1 MPDTAA
7 VVHAKG
13 TSNRVP
19 GKNLRLLG
27 DRPLFCWAIDN
38 ALASRA
44 VDVVYIDSESE
55 TILRIGADRGAQPLR
70 RPAALA
76 DNNTTGDDLAIW
88 QAQAIPGATVIAQ
101 VVPTS
106 PFVRPE
112 TISRGIAMLSE
123 SGVDSVVG
131 VRVEPCYRWTDGH
144 PDYLR
149 PEDPS
154 PTATPSSPR
163 SARRPGCT
171 STGARRCWRAGGACP
186 SGVPAS
192 PCRRSRRS
200 TSIMRTTSHSP
211 SSSRPGCSPARQ
223 KGEPMRCMLVAT
235 DPGAPA
241 RPTFPEVPGAI
252 EVGRTDRAVV
262 HVDAVMGG
270 RGRRIAE
277 ANLDSVEEEIDSIAE
292 HFGNLELPD
301 LPLNVVVAQ
310 LPGVERAYHHAASSA
325 DLFIDARTMP
335 AIEPRYSRFLLSTQ
349 LVDLFLDASGRA
361 WSPGDSHGEALSRAL
376 ATSAY
381 PRQISGFATAAGG
394 WTATGRIWWQPGVR
408 SGRRGRGRLGVLF
421 LNWLHFQLGH
431 LWEDIIACAAATLAE
446 SYYRLVGDAEDA
458 FAAFSRE
465 VEAIYPAG
473 RPSELATDNPFPR
486 ARPVPAEDAVAAR
499 EAPAEPAIPSVDDA
513 EPSSA
518 EEIDAAAEETWSGE
532 GSSTNPISLRPP
544 TPPTA
549 RLSGR
554 PRKAFCHRSAT
565 SSS

>member
-1 MPDTAA
+1 
-7 VVHAKG
+7 
-13 TSNRVP
+13 
-19 GKNLRLLG
+19 
-27 DRPLFCWAIDN
+27 
-38 ALASRA
+38 
-44 VDVVYIDSESE
+44 
-55 TILRIGADRGAQPLR
+55 
-70 RPAALA
+70 
-76 DNNTTGDDLAIW
+76 
-88 QAQAIPGATVIAQ
+88 
-101 VVPTS
+101 
-106 PFVRPE
+106 
-112 TISRGIAMLSE
+112 
-123 SGVDSVVG
+123 
-131 VRVEPCYRWTDGH
+131 
-144 PDYLR
+144 
-149 PEDPS
+149 
-154 PTATPSSPR
+154 
-163 SARRPGCT
+163 
-171 STGARRCWRAGGACP
+171 
-186 SGVPAS
+186 
-192 PCRRSRRS
+192 
-200 TSIMRTTSHSP
+200 
-211 SSSRPGCSPARQ
+211 
-223 KGEPMRCMLVAT
+223 MRCMLVAT

-277 ANLDSVEEEIDSIAE
+277 AILDSVEEEIDSIAE
-292 HFGNLELPD
+292 HFGNLALPD

-335 AIEPRYSRFLLSTQ
+335 AIEPRYSRFLLSTL

-381 PRQISGFATAAGG
+381 PRQISGFATAAVWLDGDRPDLVSSP
-394 WTATGRIWWQPGVR
+394 A
-408 SGRRGRGRLGVLF
+408 SGQDDAAAVGLGVLF

-518 EEIDAAAEETWSGE
+518 EGIDAAAEETWSGE
-532 GSSTNPISLRPP
+532 ELFNEPDQSAAADTVDGEGLGTTEEGVLPPVGDELVMTEEPVQPSAAADAPGQRSPRASTIRRALVGAAFPVSRSGLVES
-544 TPPTA
+544 A
-549 RLSGR
+549 RNNNASARVLAVLSGLPAR
-554 PRKAFCHRSAT
+554 RYQDRADVLAALEEAQ
-565 SSS
+565 